1 MMEQIKDP
9 MNWKVWSRFIL
20 LFVLL
25 VPWYFPKSMGEKL
38 VFGIPLWSLLIII
51 FLICLVLAIIDVT
64 RNRWD
69 LEAFISKEDKS

>member
-1 MMEQIKDP
+1 MMEHIKDP

-38 VFGIPLWSLLIII
+38 VFGIPLWALLIII
-51 FLICLVLAIIDVT
+51 FLICLVLSIIDVT